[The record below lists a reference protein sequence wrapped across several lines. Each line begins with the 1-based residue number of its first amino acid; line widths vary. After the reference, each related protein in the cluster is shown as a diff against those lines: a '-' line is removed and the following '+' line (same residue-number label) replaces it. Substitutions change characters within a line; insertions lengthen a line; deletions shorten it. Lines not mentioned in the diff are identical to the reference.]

1 MRNPHLSISEPHHR
15 LTAPVI
21 DKSWQLLPI
30 LFRIGVSA
38 RPEEEHSSKR
48 VLLFDAPPDF
58 VRYQCSIPGS
68 PIHQSENG
76 FVTVSMAAVSAAF
89 REFAVFGGKV
99 SRFGFRFLETDR
111 VWDCNVKTYFRK
123 RKRMEL
129 DGFVASM
136 PKRRS
141 SSLSENGENIMIRNM
156 NSLKVILPPSKVEL
170 GVLNKETAI
179 SPVLQGSSSNFLR
192 FPTTDLEHK
201 EGKNDVGKELTI
213 CKEIPGSANTFKFCN
228 GMFKTET
235 GSNALKPMQVES
247 ITEYVHDLNLAPPSS
262 FQDPLPCEE
271 ALISDIRFRFQ
282 LGYTTTIF
290 QEEHRQCHVSPTVA
304 GKYDIHSCDV
314 SMSQPKEDAETQV
327 KISRK
332 EGCTNFSAKG
342 DLQNLIPSEKTN
354 VTHDALVN
362 CLELRNVM
370 DNITSDKDQ
379 TVKKVETQATF
390 PIVEC
395 CSTQKVLAKSSCRL
409 KGLRKNAVPQ
419 EPRVVMESLDHNKVV
434 ITPKQRD
441 QCKSGQ
447 KVILME
453 KNLKQNRNKNVCDKE
468 NMVDTA
474 NSITSTLEEK
484 TFPHFESFIIEE
496 EEGSGGYGTVYR
508 ARRKN
513 DGKMFAIKC
522 PHANAPKHHVNN
534 ELKMLE
540 RFGGRN
546 FIIKFE
552 GSFQSGNSNCFVL
565 EHVQHDRPEVLKKD
579 IDVYQLQWY
588 GYCLFRALACLH
600 KQGVIHRDVKP
611 GNFLLSRKLNKGYLI
626 DFNLAMDLQSKY
638 TIGSKS
644 KSSHNVS
651 IDHVP
656 LPHSKSAPSIKDDKL
671 VRGNFIAPKQ
681 GVSVNS
687 RPTHEPNKN
696 LMKRAIG
703 GPLNNHCDL
712 PVGNLF
718 KSQGADGSGITSTKD
733 ATSTRIPSTERLREP
748 LPFLGRKEL
757 ISLVRDA
764 VQSPGSQRERAAA
777 PPDKIDSKIAYLSPM
792 PLQSAG
798 AQLLKSTGVPK
809 QKREGPCVGTKGFR
823 APEVLLRSL
832 YQGPKVDVWSAGV
845 TLLYLM
851 IGRTPFTGD
860 PEQNIK
866 DIVKLKGSEDLW
878 EVAKLHDRDSSFPVD
893 LFDIKFFPSM
903 ELQSWCKTHTKRPE
917 FFKLIPR
924 SLFDLVEK
932 CLTVNPRLRLSADE
946 ALRHEFFA
954 SCHESLRKQRMLR
967 QGLSLDSAN
976 VQSDHLLHR
985 QSQVSLDL

>member
-1 MRNPHLSISEPHHR
+1 MLNSHLSISEPHHR
-15 LTAPVI
+15 LTTSVR
-21 DKSWQLLPI
+21 DKSWQLIPI
-30 LFRIGVSA
+30 LSRITGSA
-38 RPEEEHSSKR
+38 RPEEERSSKR
-48 VLLFDAPPDF
+48 VLLDAPPDL
-58 VRYQCSIPGS
+58 VRYLCSIPGF

-76 FVTVSMAAVSAAF
+76 FVTVSMAAVSALF
-89 REFAVFGGKV
+89 REFAAMAVFGGKV
-99 SRFGFRFLETDR
+99 SRFGIRVLESDR
-111 VWDCNVKTYFRK
+111 VWDSNVKTYFRK
-123 RKRMEL
+123 RKRAEL
-129 DGFVASM
+129 DGLVASM
-136 PKRRS
+136 AKRRS
-141 SSLSENGENIMIRNM
+141 SASISGNGENIMIRNM
-156 NSLKVILPPSKVEL
+156 NSLKAILPPSKVEL

-179 SPVLQGSSSNFLR
+179 SPVLLGSSSNFLR

-201 EGKNDVGKELTI
+201 EGKNDVGIEI
-213 CKEIPGSANTFKFCN
+213 IMCKEIPGPVNTFKFCN
-228 GMFKTET
+228 GLFKTET
-235 GSNALKPMQVES
+235 CSNTLKPMQVES
-247 ITEYVHDLNLAPPSS
+247 ITEYIPDLNLAPPIS
-262 FQDPLPCEE
+262 FQDPLLCEE
-271 ALISDIRFRFQ
+271 ALISDFRFRFQ
-282 LGYTTTIF
+282 PGYTTTIF
-290 QEEHRQCHVSPTVA
+290 QEEDRQCNVSPTVV
-304 GKYDIHSCDV
+304 GKYDIHPCDV

-327 KISRK
+327 KISGK

-354 VTHDALVN
+354 VTHDAPVN

-379 TVKKVETQATF
+379 MVKKVETQATF
-390 PIVEC
+390 PIVEH

-409 KGLRKNAVPQ
+409 KGLRKNAVPP
-419 EPRVVMESLDHNKVV
+419 EPRVVMDSLDHNKVV

-447 KVILME
+447 KAMLME
-453 KNLKQNRNKNVCDKE
+453 KNLKQNHNKNMRDKE
-468 NMVDTA
+468 NMVDAT

-522 PHANAPKHHVNN
+522 PHANAHKHHVNN

-540 RFGGRN
+540 HFGGRN

-552 GSFQSGNSNCFVL
+552 GSFQSGNNDCFVL

-611 GNFLLSRKLNKGYLI
+611 GNFLFSWKLNKGYLI

-656 LPHSKSAPSIKDDKL
+656 LPH
-671 VRGNFIAPKQ
+671 

-687 RPTHEPNKN
+687 KPTHEPNKN
-696 LMKRAIG
+696 MMKRAIG
-703 GPLNNHCDL
+703 CPLKNYRDL

-733 ATSTRIPSTERLREP
+733 ATSTRTPSTERLREP

-757 ISLVRDA
+757 ISLMRDA

-798 AQLLKSTGVPK
+798 AGLLKSTGVPK

-832 YQGPKVDVWSAGV
+832 HQGPKVDVWSAGV

-878 EVAKLHDRDSSFPVD
+878 EVAKLHDRDSSFPVE
-893 LFDIKFFPSM
+893 LFDIKFFLSM

-932 CLTVNPRLRLSADE
+932 
-946 ALRHEFFA
+946 
-954 SCHESLRKQRMLR
+954 
-967 QGLSLDSAN
+967 
-976 VQSDHLLHR
+976 
-985 QSQVSLDL
+985 